1 MGRGRQGYRGLSY
14 LVAVMSV
21 IALVAGCAADA
32 RGPGAAIRRQP
43 LLAMIT
49 PKIVV
54 PIMDGAVNV
63 AVVDPVRV
71 RVDDGL
77 LTEVSLLTPDGKP
90 VPGRITPDGRSWQ
103 ADEQLGFGRTYR
115 LRATAIGIGGAGTK
129 VMSFTTMQPA
139 NRTHP
144 WLLPGENEVVGIGQ
158 PVAVQFDEDV
168 PDRHAVQDAIKV
180 TTTPPVEGA
189 FYWVN
194 RREVRWRP
202 EHFWMPGTRITVDVN
217 TYGHDLGRGLIADSD
232 IHSNFTIGDPMVFTA
247 DDNSKTVTVE
257 HNGQVV
263 RTMPTSMG
271 KASSPTNNGIYI
283 ISDRFD
289 HMIMD
294 SSTFGV
300 AATAPGGYRSR
311 VDWATRMSYS
321 GIFMHSAPWSVGQQ
335 GYVNTSH
342 GCLNL
347 SPADARWVYQNA
359 KRGDIAIVKNTVGS
373 TLSGVDGLG
382 DWNVPWPVWKAGNAD
397 AGH

>member
-1 MGRGRQGYRGLSY
+1 MRTGRQSIRGLSY
-14 LVAVMSV
+14 LVVVMSAV
-21 IALVAGCAADA
+21 ALVAGCAAHA
-32 RGPGAAIRRQP
+32 RGPGSAIERQP

-49 PKIVV
+49 PKIVA
-54 PIMDGAVNV
+54 PADDGAVNV
-63 AVVDPVRV
+63 PVTDPVRV

-77 LTEVSLLTPDGKP
+77 LTDVALTTPEGNP
-90 VPGRITPDGRSWQ
+90 VPGRIAPDGLSWQ

-115 LRATAIGIGGAGTK
+115 LRATAIGIGGASTK
-129 VMSFTTMQPA
+129 TVSFTTMQPA
-139 NRTHP
+139 KRTHP

-158 PVAVQFDEDV
+158 PVAVQFDEDI
-168 PDRHAVQDAIKV
+168 PDRHAVQNAIQV

-194 RREVRWRP
+194 KREVRWRP
-202 EHFWMPGTRITVDVN
+202 EHFWAPGSHITIAVN
-217 TYGHDLGRGLIADSD
+217 TYGHDLGRGLIGDSD
-232 IHSNFTIGDPMVFTA
+232 IHSNFTVGDPMFFTA
-247 DDNSKTVTVE
+247 DDNTKMVTVE
-257 HNGQVV
+257 HNGRVV

-294 SSTFGV
+294 STTFGL

-335 GYVNTSH
+335 GYSNTSH

-347 SPADARWVYQNA
+347 SPADAHWVYENA

-382 DWNVPWPVWKAGNAD
+382 DWNVPWPEWKAGNAD
-397 AGH
+397 ADH